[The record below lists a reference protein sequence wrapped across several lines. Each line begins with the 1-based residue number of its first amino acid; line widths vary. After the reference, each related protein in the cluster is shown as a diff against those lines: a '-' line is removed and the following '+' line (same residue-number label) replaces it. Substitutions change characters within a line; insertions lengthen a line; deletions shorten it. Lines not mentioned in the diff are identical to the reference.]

1 MDRIEL
7 NTNGI
12 TEYMIDSHAHLSE
25 FENAENIARN
35 MQTDKLCNIINM
47 TGSIKSVKDAVE
59 FSKIHPEVYYM
70 VGLHPYDIENFNDE
84 FVSFL
89 TELSKTDDHF
99 VGIGEIGLDYHGEY
113 KDKELQKYVFLEQI
127 KLADKLALPISMHIR
142 DAHGD
147 AIMLL
152 NNNKNY
158 LKHGGIVHCFSG
170 TEEEMQKYLALGF
183 HISFSGSVT
192 FKKKSESESIL
203 DRCAKL
209 CPLDK
214 ILIETDSPFLCPA
227 PFRGNRNEPRFVV
240 ETARYIANLR
250 CMDVNDF
257 IKITTANAKKL
268 IKKFK

>member
-7 NTNGI
+7 I
-12 TEYMIDSHAHLSE
+12 TEDVTKYMIDSHAHLSE
-25 FENAENIARN
+25 FENAENIVYN
-35 MQTDKLCNIINM
+35 MNADKLCNIINI
-47 TGSIKSVKDAVE
+47 TGSIKSAKDAISL
-59 FSKIHPEVYYM
+59 SKKHPEIYYM

-84 FVSFL
+84 FVGFL
-89 TELSKTDDHF
+89 TELSKEDDHF

-113 KDKELQKYVFLEQI
+113 KDKELQKQVFLEQI
-127 KLADKLALPISMHIR
+127 KLADRLGLPISMHIR

-158 LKHGGIVHCFSG
+158 LNHGGIVHCFSG

-183 HISFSGSVT
+183 YISFSGSVT
-192 FKKKSESESIL
+192 FKKKSEDESIL
-203 DRCAKL
+203 ERCAKI

-227 PFRGNRNEPRFVV
+227 PYRGNRNEPRFVV
-240 ETARYIANLR
+240 ETARHIANLK
-250 CMDVNDF
+250 CMNVNEF
-257 IKITTANAKKL
+257 IKITTLNAKKL